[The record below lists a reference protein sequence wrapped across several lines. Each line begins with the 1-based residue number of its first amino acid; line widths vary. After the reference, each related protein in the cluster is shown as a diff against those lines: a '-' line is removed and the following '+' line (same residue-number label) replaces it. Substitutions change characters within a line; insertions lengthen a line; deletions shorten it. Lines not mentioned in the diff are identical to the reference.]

1 MQPDIDRARLSR
13 DVRQWL
19 SEKGLTTRGAALIYP
34 GLNPAMISRACS
46 EQILSAASMILLC
59 EVMKR
64 TPFDYLLLLDGAKR
78 NQTVTAIVPR
88 ETRGTA

>member
-1 MQPDIDRARLSR
+1 MQPDIDRERLSR

-19 SEKGLTTRGAALIYP
+19 SEMNLTTRGAALIYP

-64 TPFDYLLLLDGAKR
+64 KPSEYLLLLDGAKR